1 MKKRRKVLSVMLC
14 AAMIA
19 SLAAC
24 GSKGDDKKS
33 SDDGG
38 KVKLTFSTSVY
49 VEEPHQKA
57 IDALLEAY
65 SKKEPNV
72 EIEILGAGYDGYWDN
87 ITTEILSNNES
98 DMIQVYPE
106 NISTYNAIHLSFMIF
121 SSLTISVSAYFKI
134 ISLIGFPPFTIGS
147 TISSD
152 EIRNSMTVGASL

>member
-1 MKKRRKVLSVMLC
+1 MKKRRKVHSVMLC
-14 AAMIA
+14 AAMVA

-24 GSKGDDKKS
+24 GGKSDDKKS

-98 DMIQVYPE
+98 DMI
-106 NISTYNAIHLSFMIF
+106 
-121 SSLTISVSAYFKI
+121 
-134 ISLIGFPPFTIGS
+134 
-147 TISSD
+147 
-152 EIRNSMTVGASL
+152 

>member
-1 MKKRRKVLSVMLC
+1 MT
-14 AAMIA
+14 
-19 SLAAC
+19 
-24 GSKGDDKKS
+24 KKS

-87 ITTEILSNNES
+87 ITTEIL
-98 DMIQVYPE
+98 
-106 NISTYNAIHLSFMIF
+106 
-121 SSLTISVSAYFKI
+121 FKQ
-134 ISLIGFPPFTIGS
+134 
-147 TISSD
+147 
-152 EIRNSMTVGASL
+152 RK

>member
-14 AAMIA
+14 VAMVA

-24 GSKGDDKKS
+24 GSKDDSKKS
-33 SDDGG
+33 EDKDG
-38 KVKLTFSTSVY
+38 KIKLTFSTSVY

-72 EIEILGAGYDGYWDN
+72 DIEILGAGYDGYWDN

-106 NISTYNAIHLSFMIF
+106 NISTYNAIRDGGTFMDLSEYM
-121 SSLTISVSAYFKI
+121 SDDLKKKLVGQEMCDVDGQTLA
-134 ISLIGFPPFTIGS
+134 
-147 TISSD
+147 ISSYAWGTTG
-152 EIRNSMTVGASL
+152 IF

>member
-72 EIEILGAGYDGYWDN
+72 DQPGFLHIMQSVMAEHSWIFQN
-87 ITTEILSNNES
+87 I
-98 DMIQVYPE
+98 
-106 NISTYNAIHLSFMIF
+106 
-121 SSLTISVSAYFKI
+121 
-134 ISLIGFPPFTIGS
+134 
-147 TISSD
+147 
-152 EIRNSMTVGASL
+152 

>member
-72 EIEILGAGYDGYWDN
+72 EIEFLELVMMDIG
-87 ITTEILSNNES
+87 
-98 DMIQVYPE
+98 
-106 NISTYNAIHLSFMIF
+106 
-121 SSLTISVSAYFKI
+121 I
-134 ISLIGFPPFTIGS
+134 ISQLRFFQTTKVI
-147 TISSD
+147 
-152 EIRNSMTVGASL
+152 